1 MRNKSIIFA
10 GILIALVVLSACS
23 FGAKEPTPI
32 QPTVIIQPP
41 AASTQSATGQNTSP
55 VATPSPQVSQ
65 SIASS
70 PLSTPKET
78 PESQPGTGTVVGV
91 LLLKAGN
98 ESTPVANQILYLAEV
113 IKNEQGEDS
122 FAAMDRTNSPKAIT
136 DNQGHFLFVN
146 VPPGNYGLVLDT
158 ISNSYLLLQPGSEEA
173 VLVSATADSTIDL
186 GTLEYDSLPIPSP

>member
-1 MRNKSIIFA
+1 MRNKIVSFA
-10 GILIALVVLSACS
+10 GVIITLVVLSACS

-41 AASTQSATGQNTSP
+41 AASTQSAVGQTSP
-55 VATPSPQVSQ
+55 VATPTPQVSQ

-70 PLSTPKET
+70 PVSTPKGT

-91 LLLKAGN
+91 LLVKAGN
-98 ESTPVANQILYLAEV
+98 EATPVSNQILYLAEV

-122 FAAMDRTNSPKAIT
+122 FAAMDRANSPKAIT

-158 ISNSYLLLQPGSEEA
+158 ISNSYLLLQPGSEDA
-173 VLVSATADSTIDL
+173 VLVKATADSTIDL